1 MKNPLLIL
9 LVFIMFSCDTES
21 IASLGQE
28 LTRDRTYQVGL
39 CTLCDDYGNITWYC
53 VSETEYN
60 TLKGLPKSC
69 EIISITSL
77 NGNAYS
83 GIINSDSF
91 RLSESPC
98 IK

>member
-9 LVFIMFSCDTES
+9 LVFIMFSCDAES
-21 IASLGQE
+21 IASIGQE

-69 EIISITSL
+69 EIISITSSS
-77 NGNAYS
+77 GSMYS

-91 RLSESPC
+91 RLDESPC

>member
-9 LVFIMFSCDTES
+9 FAFIMFSCDAES
-21 IASLGQE
+21 IASIGQE

-53 VSETEYN
+53 VSQSEYN
-60 TLKGLPKSC
+60 KLKGLPKSC
-69 EIISITSL
+69 EVTSITSIS
-77 NGNAYS
+77 GSMHS
-83 GIINSDSF
+83 GIINTESF
-91 RLSESPC
+91 RLAESPC

>member
-9 LVFIMFSCDTES
+9 LVFIMFGCDAES
-21 IASLGQE
+21 IASIGQE
-28 LTRDRTYQVGL
+28 LTRNRTHQVGL

-60 TLKGLPKSC
+60 KLKGLPKTC
-69 EIISITSL
+69 EVISITSL
-77 NGNAYS
+77 NGNEHS

-91 RLSESPC
+91 RFIESPC
-98 IK
+98 IN